1 MSNEIE
7 IQVAVEMKRVT
18 RESKCTECGKLFRE
32 TSDTMFKKAFSD
44 TPICDECRNEIIEK
58 ELPKKVVIS
67 KKCVK
72 TLNLDCDDFS
82 SLATRF
88 GVEYT
93 KIELDKTNNISEY
106 SYTNIDESTFYAY
119 ERCYTYGCYGL
130 ATVVKI
136 YREKLTLEEALSIDW
151 SIDWE

>member
-7 IQVAVEMKRVT
+7 IQVVVEMKRVT
-18 RESKCTECGKLFRE
+18 RESKCSECGKLFQE
-32 TSDTMFKKAFSD
+32 IGNTMFKKAFSA

-58 ELPKKVVIS
+58 ELPKKVAIS

-72 TLNLDCDDFS
+72 TFSLDCDDFS

-106 SYTNIDESTFYAY
+106 SYMNIDESRLYAY
-119 ERCYTYGCYGL
+119 ERSFTYACDGW
-130 ATVVKI
+130 ASVVKI

-151 SIDWE
+151 E